1 MQIAS
6 STMSTAS
13 THVAVDRQQVQESL
27 RAWVGSQRPDF
38 AGHAQSHAPVWSPP
52 TVTISDA
59 GKAAH
64 ASDVAGAQDAA
75 ASDPRL
81 MFLMALIEA
90 LTGKKVKVFNAA
102 DLRSQSTASP
112 PAMQDP
118 NHAPPAPAQKAGF
131 GVEYDYHAS
140 HDESEQTTFAAQ
152 GVVRTTDGQEI
163 QFSVSLV
170 MQRQYHDE
178 INISVREGDA
188 VRKDPLVINFNGTAA
203 QLTDQRFA
211 FDLQGDG
218 KTADLAMLAGA
229 SGYLALDKNGDGKI
243 NNGTELF
250 GPATGNGF
258 NELAAYDQDHN
269 GWIDEGDAV
278 FGQLKVWTPSTDGSG
293 SLTSLQESGVG
304 AIALNATATPFEL
317 KDGNN
322 QSLGAVRATSVYLSD
337 TGNAGSVQQIDL
349 TV

>member
-1 MQIAS
+1 
-6 STMSTAS
+6 MSTAS
-13 THVAVDRQQVQESL
+13 SHVEVDQQQVQESL

-38 AGHAQSHAPVWSPP
+38 EGRAQSHAPAWSPP
-52 TVTISDA
+52 TVTLSDA
-59 GKAAH
+59 GKAAQ
-64 ASDVAGAQDAA
+64 ASDVAAAQDAEPT
-75 ASDPRL
+75 DPRL
-81 MFLMALIEA
+81 MFLKTLIEA

-102 DLRSQSTASP
+102 DLHASSSASP

-118 NHAPPAPAQKAGF
+118 NHAPPASTQKAGF

-140 HDESEQTTFAAQ
+140 HDESEQTSFTAQ
-152 GVVRTTDGQEI
+152 GVVRTTDGQQI
-163 QFSVSLV
+163 QFNVSLL

-178 INISVREGDA
+178 VNISVREGDA

-203 QLTDQRFA
+203 QLTDQRFT

-218 KTADLAMLAGA
+218 KTAELATLAGG

-278 FGQLKVWTPSTDGSG
+278 FSKLKVWTPSADGSG
-293 SLTSLQESGVG
+293 SLASLQDSGVG

-322 QSLGAVRATSVYLSD
+322 QSLGAVRASSVYLSD
-337 TGNAGSVQQIDL
+337 SGNAGTVQQIDL